1 MTLVLQPQRTGLR
14 LSLCPSP
21 PPPLLQQQSLAT
33 LYVCLFGGEG
43 YSLVLVL
50 CWDEAILFFFNLVSV
65 SRVCV
70 CRPTHATAHMWRSEV
85 NLTFHLALDR
95 IS

>member
-1 MTLVLQPQRTGLR
+1 MILVLQPQRIGLR

-21 PPPLLQQQSLAT
+21 PPPLHQQQSLAT

-70 CRPTHATAHMWRSEV
+70 CAGPHMPQHTCGGQKST
-85 NLTFHLALDR
+85 LSSILP
-95 IS
+95 